1 MKLFLDT
8 NILLDLLLD
17 REPHADAAVRILS
30 AVEAGKAT
38 GYIAGITLPN
48 VHYILRD
55 LHKRRDP
62 RPVLESLLGFL
73 EVVPTSKKIL
83 QEALVSGFKDYE
95 DGIQHASA
103 VAARCTHLVTR
114 NTRDFRNSRM
124 VVATASEMAALLRT

>member
-17 REPHADAAVRILS
+17 RAPHAEAAVRVLAAI
-30 AVEAGKAT
+30 EAGQVA
-38 GYIAGITLPN
+38 GFIAGITIPN
-48 VHYILRD
+48 IHYILHD

-62 RPVLESLLGFL
+62 YPALGSLLELL

-83 QEALVSGFKDYE
+83 QDALQSGFKDYE

-103 VAARCTHLVTR
+103 LAARCTHLVTR
-114 NTRDFRNSRM
+114 NARDYRKSKLT
-124 VVATASEMAALLRT
+124 VATATEMAALLGV